1 MAENV
6 RLHDPYARPA
16 QQRTADLMGMF
27 VFLGTEIMLFGG
39 LFAAIYVVRGLHPH
53 EVAAAS
59 RRLHLFIGAANTATL
74 LTSSLAVAVAVRAA
88 RAGRV
93 RLGWMLLLGAAL
105 TGLLFLGVK
114 GMEWG
119 MEAEEGLLPFRG
131 MSDGLSG
138 PVDRLFMNLYMIA
151 TGLHAIHV
159 SIGVVLLAGLAL
171 RIGLGR
177 LQLPERAVVVEV
189 AGLYW
194 HLVDVIWVFLYP
206 ALYLIR

>member
-1 MAENV
+1 
-6 RLHDPYARPA
+6 
-16 QQRTADLMGMF
+16 
-27 VFLGTEIMLFGG
+27 
-39 LFAAIYVVRGLHPH
+39 
-53 EVAAAS
+53 
-59 RRLHLFIGAANTATL
+59 
-74 LTSSLAVAVAVRAA
+74 
-88 RAGRV
+88 
-93 RLGWMLLLGAAL
+93 
-105 TGLLFLGVK
+105 
-114 GMEWG
+114 
-119 MEAEEGLLPFRG
+119 
-131 MSDGLSG
+131 
-138 PVDRLFMNLYMIA
+138 MNLYMIA

>member
-53 EVAAAS
+53 EVVAAS
-59 RRLHLFIGAANTATL
+59 RRLHLFIGAANTAIL

-171 RIGLGR
+171 RIGIGR

>member
-53 EVAAAS
+53 EVVAAS
-59 RRLHLFIGAANTATL
+59 RRLHLFIGAANTAIL

-171 RIGLGR
+171 RIGIGR
-177 LQLPERAVVVEV
+177 LQLPKRAVVVEV